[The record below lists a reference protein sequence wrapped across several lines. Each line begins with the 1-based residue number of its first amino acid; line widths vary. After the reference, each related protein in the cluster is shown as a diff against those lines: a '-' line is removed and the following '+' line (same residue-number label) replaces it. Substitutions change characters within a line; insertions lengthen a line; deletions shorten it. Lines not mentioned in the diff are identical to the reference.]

1 MSDASDRITIPI
13 VLAWDLSHL
22 DNVVTQLRAAIP
34 LIEAEF
40 NSADS
45 EYSKSS
51 EFFKGPAGDTARQ
64 QSVTEKSDGIKTV
77 DVIELLPD
85 IVSSINSTFR
95 SEIAKIRT
103 AVADVKSSK
112 WDLFYEANGDVAS
125 RKSNWE
131 TAKEH
136 WWDPVTAV
144 AKKEKETHD
153 LKSDLKDALMKIRD
167 TDLTETKISQVLESL
182 SDAVKTG
189 MANIPSDPEL
199 ARILLENQI
208 NKDKMVIWPD
218 GIVLDALRLKDPNF
232 TPSSMSESE
241 AKLLESLIMQKGI
254 WNAQDTL
261 NEFQDL
267 KLKAENA
274 GKAGEYEISQFD
286 GQGDAVRHAYW
297 NALMTDKYGE
307 DFAKSFATAHEGIGG
322 PANREAMDLYNNNI
336 GRQIALENPGASADE
351 LRSKVE
357 AAVNDG
363 KMIVVSAANP
373 QAPPQI
379 TWSNQVAPQDTGQ
392 TNGYGVPLPAHTK

>member
-1 MSDASDRITIPI
+1 MSEASDRITIPV

-40 NSADS
+40 NAADT

-103 AVADVKSSK
+103 AVEDVESSK
-112 WDLFYEANGDVAS
+112 WDLFYKDNGDVAS

-136 WWDPVTAV
+136 WWDPLTAL
-144 AKKEKETHD
+144 ADKEAET
-153 LKSDLKDALMKIRD
+153 SDRQSELKDALMEIRD
-167 TDLTETKISQVLESL
+167 TDLTETKISQVLEQL

-189 MANIPSDPEL
+189 MVSTPSDPEL
-199 ARILLENQI
+199 ARILLENQV
-208 NKDKMVIWPD
+208 KEDEMVIWPD
-218 GIVLDALRLKDPNF
+218 GIILDALRLKDPNF
-232 TPSSMSESE
+232 TPASMSKGE
-241 AKLLESLIMQKGI
+241 AELLESLIMDKGI
-254 WNAQDTL
+254 WNAQATL
-261 NEFQDL
+261 DEFQAI
-267 KLKAENA
+267 KLQAENA
-274 GKAGEYEISQFD
+274 GKSGEYEVSQFD

-297 NALMTDKYGE
+297 NALMTDKYGA
-307 DFAKSFATAHEGIGG
+307 DFAEKFATAHEGIGG

-357 AAVNDG
+357 AAVKDG

-392 TNGYGVPLPAHTK
+392 TNGHGVPLPANTK